1 MTSTLDKTS
10 EWVESQFLYYPCFST
25 FARHKQPPVSTD
37 GNPGIEFNIILK
49 TISAFPAA
57 RTVKKDSL
65 AERNAEVASWWT
77 TKPKSNNNSTSIF
90 DENLG
95 EDGLSTQ
102 STYGVAFKDMYRD
115 RVNSMS
121 PNPKL
126 LDPIATNDV
135 LLKESYSTL
144 AKAVHELKAHHS

>member
-1 MTSTLDKTS
+1 MLPKTS
-10 EWVESQFLYYPCFST
+10 ERVESQMLYYPCFST

-37 GNPGIEFNIILK
+37 GNPGIEFDIILK

-95 EDGLSTQ
+95 EDLRRGFQRHVSRSCKLHE
-102 STYGVAFKDMYRD
+102 
-115 RVNSMS
+115 
-121 PNPKL
+121 PKSKT
-126 LDPIATNDV
+126 P
-135 LLKESYSTL
+135 
-144 AKAVHELKAHHS
+144 